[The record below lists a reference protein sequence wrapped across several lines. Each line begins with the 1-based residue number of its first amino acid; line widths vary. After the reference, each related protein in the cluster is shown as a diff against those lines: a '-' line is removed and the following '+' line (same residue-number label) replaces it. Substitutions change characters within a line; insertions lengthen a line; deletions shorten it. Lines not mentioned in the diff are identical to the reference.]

1 MLTNIMSF
9 FRRSLTVFLVYCV
22 VMPLI
27 FSYLAIWVQ
36 TIVSPYGLHAKCLVF
51 KIKCSLSMAY
61 VAEYIYTLLQC

>member
-1 MLTNIMSF
+1 
-9 FRRSLTVFLVYCV
+9 
-22 VMPLI
+22 MPLI